1 VRQQLQIDDEKKKI
15 SGMMAVCVLLW
26 NHHARHRE
34 VYVQLLTGR
43 FTGHYSSK
51 QSTPPVPTYGQ
62 MDSPPADG

>member
-1 VRQQLQIDDEKKKI
+1 VY
-15 SGMMAVCVLLW
+15 MLLW

-51 QSTPPVPTYGQ
+51 QSTPPIPTYGQ
-62 MDSPPADG
+62 TDSPLADG